1 MITIGNNK
9 NHYIFAVKFKKKYFE
24 RRCQHMLIIPVK
36 EGENIDRAL
45 KRFKR
50 KFLKTGT
57 LKQVRSRK
65 QYIKKSER
73 LRVQKQK
80 AVYSE
85 NMLRDMD

>member
-1 MITIGNNK
+1 
-9 NHYIFAVKFKKKYFE
+9 
-24 RRCQHMLIIPVK
+24 MLVIPIK

-57 LKQVRSRK
+57 LKSLREKK

-73 LRVQKQK
+73 LRVKKQK
-80 AVYSE
+80 AIYSE
-85 NMLRDMD
+85 IILRDSE

>member
-1 MITIGNNK
+1 
-9 NHYIFAVKFKKKYFE
+9 
-24 RRCQHMLIIPVK
+24 MLIIPIK
-36 EGENIDRAL
+36 EGESIDRAL

-57 LKQVRSRK
+57 LKQIRGRK

-73 LRVQKQK
+73 LRIKKQK

-85 NMLRDMD
+85 ALLRDLD

>member
-1 MITIGNNK
+1 
-9 NHYIFAVKFKKKYFE
+9 
-24 RRCQHMLIIPVK
+24 MLVIPIK

-57 LKQVRSRK
+57 HKTLRAKK

-73 LRVQKQK
+73 LRIKKQK

-85 NMLRDMD
+85 IVLRDSE

>member
-1 MITIGNNK
+1 
-9 NHYIFAVKFKKKYFE
+9 
-24 RRCQHMLIIPVK
+24 MLVIPVK
-36 EGENIDRAL
+36 DGENIDRAL

-57 LKQVRSRK
+57 LKQIRERK

-73 LRVQKQK
+73 LRIKKQK

-85 NMLRDMD
+85 ALLRDLD